1 MKSSY
6 ITILGQIRDFFLY
19 PQYRVHRGLCFRWSR
34 QSDFKWRIIVWC
46 FVMSSGDTFS
56 WVMPAKSTIIFPIDF
71 RQQKGCHLCAKLCS
85 RISPLSIPSCPCRLL
100 WDQISLE
107 SSPRSNLP
115 GNSHSFH
122 HKECSQMRKNKLIT
136 QVSFATSAFP
146 LWSSLEPLVAGS
158 LLSRTCKALFLLLLP

>member
-1 MKSSY
+1 MPKVPRLIYS
-6 ITILGQIRDFFLY
+6 ITRPTAYDLVLI
-19 PQYRVHRGLCFRWSR
+19 P
-34 QSDFKWRIIVWC
+34 KWQGECSESV
-46 FVMSSGDTFS
+46 S
-56 WVMPAKSTIIFPIDF
+56 
-71 RQQKGCHLCAKLCS
+71 AKLCS

>member
-1 MKSSY
+1 MPKVPRLIYS
-6 ITILGQIRDFFLY
+6 ITRPTACDLVLI
-19 PQYRVHRGLCFRWSR
+19 P
-34 QSDFKWRIIVWC
+34 KWQGECSESV
-46 FVMSSGDTFS
+46 S
-56 WVMPAKSTIIFPIDF
+56 
-71 RQQKGCHLCAKLCS
+71 AKLCS